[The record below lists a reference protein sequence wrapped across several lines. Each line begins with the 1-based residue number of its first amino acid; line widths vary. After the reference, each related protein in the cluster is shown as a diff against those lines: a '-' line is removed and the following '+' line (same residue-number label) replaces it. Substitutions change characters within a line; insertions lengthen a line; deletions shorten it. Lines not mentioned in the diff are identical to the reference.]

1 MRDILLYTRLSCT
14 FAHLGLD
21 LNNLVVLPLHLEVV
35 LPGLLEQLDQHGWIF
50 SGDGGLKVDHQPD
63 V

>member
-1 MRDILLYTRLSCT
+1 MPCT